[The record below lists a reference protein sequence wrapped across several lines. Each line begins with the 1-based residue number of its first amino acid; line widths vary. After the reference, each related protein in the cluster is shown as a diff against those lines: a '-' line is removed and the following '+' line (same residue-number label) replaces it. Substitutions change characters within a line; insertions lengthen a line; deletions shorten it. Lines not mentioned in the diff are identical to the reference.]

1 MRVLGLDLS
10 LTATGIALAGDEP
23 PLPEPR
29 TWLVRPK
36 TLRGVERLQ
45 WIGEQI
51 VDAVVFTGPDL
62 IAIEGY
68 SFGARGNAVFQL
80 GELGGVVRYLL
91 HVRGFSYVEVPP
103 GEWRKQLFGRGN
115 LPKDQVRV
123 EAWKRYGVE
132 NESLDVLEAW
142 CVATAVLRRETG
154 QDKPEPKRRRKVA

>member
-10 LTATGIALAGDEP
+10 LTATGIALAADEA
-23 PLPEPR
+23 LPDTR
-29 TWLVRPK
+29 TWLARPGAR
-36 TLRGVERLQ
+36 RGMERLCWLGDQ
-45 WIGEQI
+45 VLE
-51 VDAVVFTGPDL
+51 AVVLTGPDV

-80 GELGGVVRYLL
+80 GELGGIVRYLL
-91 HVRGFSYVEVPP
+91 VTRGFSYVEVAP
-103 GEWRKQLFGRGN
+103 GEWRKQLFGKGN

-132 NESLDVLEAW
+132 HESLDVLEAW

-154 QDKPEPKRRRKVA
+154 LDKPEPKRRRKVA